1 MRIKNGLKN
10 TETQN
15 SLKLNNMN
23 KITPLHYMTES
34 KIDVI
39 DFCKMYNMN
48 FNRGNI
54 VKYLARAGKKDDEL
68 QDLRKALNYLLREIE
83 HHEKL
88 QQQWIENNK

>member
-88 QQQWIENNK
+88 QEEWIENNK